1 MKNDLF
7 NSVEFDKEK
16 SFSWKPYFLGFIV
29 VLLLTVSVI
38 FLSKKLTG
46 GAQIKE
52 GRTYYKNVIRRGNP
66 NFSNYL
72 KYLEILWA
80 RGMVSENLLGNQQ
93 AVVAG
98 EIVNK
103 GNRIVD
109 VVEIEAKL
117 YDNDGKLILRFVKTP
132 IKPDFPLLPGEI
144 RKFSFWREPFP
155 KEWMSGRIEVSIYGY
170 RFKEKR

>member
-1 MKNDLF
+1 MENNLF
-7 NSVEFDKEK
+7 NSVEVEEK
-16 SFSWKPYFLGFIV
+16 KGFSWKPYFFGFVIIV
-29 VLLLTVSVI
+29 VLTLLTI

-52 GRTYYKNVIRRGNP
+52 GRTYYKDVIRKGDP
-66 NFSNYL
+66 NFDNYL

-117 YDNDGKLILRFVKTP
+117 YGSNGKLILKFVKTP